1 MEEGGRGG
9 GGGDGLTDKCYKR
22 ALIKPLRMVECNGV
36 NLTSMRKKTVCHRV
50 LSRAHDG
57 KDCFKIYNPLA
68 FPWKTA
74 SISTSVKLFAC
85 FREDC
90 GDVVEISLVKKKK
103 KKKRMDNNGSSFY
116 MFCNLLLDQFFRK
129 IFILLYNVLLNM

>member
-68 FPWKTA
+68 FPWKQR
-74 SISTSVKLFAC
+74 LFPPLLNY
-85 FREDC
+85 
-90 GDVVEISLVKKKK
+90 SLVFGRIVGTLWKY
-103 KKKRMDNNGSSFY
+103 RW
-116 MFCNLLLDQFFRK
+116 
-129 IFILLYNVLLNM
+129 

>member
-116 MFCNLLLDQFFRK
+116 MFCNLLLDQFFRE
-129 IFILLYNVLLNM
+129 IFILLYNVLLNV

>member
-103 KKKRMDNNGSSFY
+103 RKKEWTTMVRRFTCFATCCWINFSERYLYFY
-116 MFCNLLLDQFFRK
+116 TTYC
-129 IFILLYNVLLNM
+129 

>member
-103 KKKRMDNNGSSFY
+103 KKKKMDNNGSSFY
-116 MFCNLLLDQFFRK
+116 MFCNLLLDQFFRE
-129 IFILLYNVLLNM
+129 IFILLYNVLLNV

>member
-85 FREDC
+85 FRFIILLIQAC
-90 GDVVEISLVKKKK
+90 
-103 KKKRMDNNGSSFY
+103 NFHGSS
-116 MFCNLLLDQFFRK
+116 
-129 IFILLYNVLLNM
+129 ISILLILYC

>member
-1 MEEGGRGG
+1 MWKRGGG

-90 GDVVEISLVKKKK
+90 GDVVEISLVKKKRK
-103 KKKRMDNNGSSFY
+103 KKKMDNNGSSFY
-116 MFCNLLLDQFFRK
+116 MFCNLLLDQFFRE
-129 IFILLYNVLLNM
+129 IFILLYNVLLNV

>member
-90 GDVVEISLVKKKK
+90 GDVVEISLVKKKRK
-103 KKKRMDNNGSSFY
+103 KKKMDNNGSSFY
-116 MFCNLLLDQFFRK
+116 MFCNLLLDQFFRE